1 MKKNVKLANFDDPKW
16 TYDDLKRYARKYRRQ
31 LNDAVNVPMNIY
43 NALSMYQCLP
53 KETLIEKLKMVQAF
67 LY

>member
-16 TYDDLKRYARKYRRQ
+16 TYDDLKQYARKYRGK
-31 LNDAVNVPMNIY
+31 LNDAINVPTNIY

-53 KETLIEKLKMVQAF
+53 KAMLIERLKTVQTF

>member
-16 TYDDLKRYARKYRRQ
+16 TYDDLKRYARKYREK
-31 LNDAVNVPMNIY
+31 LNDTANVPTSIY

-53 KETLIEKLKMVQAF
+53 KETLIAKLKVVQAF

>member
-16 TYDDLKRYARKYRRQ
+16 IYNDLKRYARKYREK
-31 LNDAVNVPMNIY
+31 LNDIENVPTSIY
-43 NALSMYQCLP
+43 SALSMYQCLP
-53 KETLIEKLKMVQAF
+53 KETLIKKLKMVQAF